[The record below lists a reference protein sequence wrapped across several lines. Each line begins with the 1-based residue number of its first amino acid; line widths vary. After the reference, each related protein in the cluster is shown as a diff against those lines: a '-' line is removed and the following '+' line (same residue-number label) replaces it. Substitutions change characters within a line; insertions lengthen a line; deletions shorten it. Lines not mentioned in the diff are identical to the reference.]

1 MGVLATF
8 DAQGVWEQ
16 THVCDGMLRQNL
28 QPLGARWGRSDA
40 EAPYS
45 APWPDTSEGHAVR
58 QVIQVVEGTLLIY
71 FPAGNGHLGLL
82 CEAGEWLDL
91 PTGLAFTLDASA
103 APDLDLRVW
112 PPGGENPVSPL
123 PAARHVAVGL
133 PSHQAFIERMLE
145 LTGYAAEE

>member
-8 DAQGVWEQ
+8 DAQGVWGQ

-28 QPLGARWGRSDA
+28 QPLGARWGQSDA
-40 EAPYS
+40 EPPRLYA
-45 APWPDTSEGHAVR
+45 SEEQAVR
-58 QVIQVVEGTLLIY
+58 RVIQVVEGTLLIY
-71 FPAGNGHLGLL
+71 LPAGSGHLGLL

-112 PPGGENPVSPL
+112 PPGVQNPVSPL
-123 PAARHVAVGL
+123 QAARHVAGGL
-133 PSHQAFIERMLE
+133 PSHGAFIERMLE
-145 LTGYAAEE
+145 LTGYAAED